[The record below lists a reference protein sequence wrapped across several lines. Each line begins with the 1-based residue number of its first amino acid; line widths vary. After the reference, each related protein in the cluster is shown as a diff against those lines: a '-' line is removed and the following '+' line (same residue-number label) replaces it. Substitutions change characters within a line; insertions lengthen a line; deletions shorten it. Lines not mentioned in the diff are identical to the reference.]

1 MASDVSNFDD
11 NMEGLS
17 GMNHMLRSQ
26 LSELKSYLKE
36 TNNRLEFLETGALP
50 STRSRLSSYRS
61 NDSRYSLGSSRSSRR
76 GELIGDARLAIDR
89 SRSVSSRRPKTR
101 Q

>member
-11 NMEGLS
+11 NMEGLR
-17 GMNHMLRSQ
+17 GMNHMLRTQ
-26 LSELKSYLKE
+26 LGELKSYLQE

-50 STRSRLSSYRS
+50 SNRSRLSSYRS
-61 NDSRYSLGSSRSSRR
+61 NDSRYSLGSARSRR
-76 GELIGDARLAIDR
+76 QDALLDDARLAI
-89 SRSVSSRRPKTR
+89 SRSQRLSSRRPKTR